1 MKSRPNDQFGF
12 NPFGINLL
20 STLASGA
27 GAAKLEFRDNCR
39 CIFYQSSAV
48 FGLQKRSF
56 RLGESFANIAGKA
69 VSHFIDV
76 GL

>member
-27 GAAKLEFRDNCR
+27 GAAKLEFSDNCR
-39 CIFYQSSAV
+39 CVFYQSLAV
-48 FGLQKRSF
+48 LGLSKKFFQ
-56 RLGESFANIAGKA
+56 AG
-69 VSHFIDV
+69 
-76 GL
+76 